1 MFKTVASRCQ
11 SRVDTKW
18 EGLDVRRLLGFS
30 RTVCPAKRVVRSK
43 VAAGLGRHGAEM
55 LGDATGPKM
64 SLVVSNCNS
73 GCDPR
78 SRRLPKRKNAYEI
91 KQPRYLDEANDDLK
105 GVGYLDAKILRSV
118 QWKAFICIP
127 FSLENAGIQLL
138 KFEVHTF
145 DLLWWLFFFCFF

>member
-1 MFKTVASRCQ
+1 MGRLGCEAVAN
-11 SRVDTKW
+11 
-18 EGLDVRRLLGFS
+18 GFS
-30 RTVCPAKRVVRSK
+30 RLLCVQRKRVVRSK

-55 LGDATGPKM
+55 LGDATGPKT

-73 GCDPR
+73 GCDSR

-118 QWKAFICIP
+118 Q
-127 FSLENAGIQLL
+127 
-138 KFEVHTF
+138 
-145 DLLWWLFFFCFF
+145 